1 MEALNFAHLD
11 SSIIEQVVGAV
22 GTVLGTE
29 RSKGIR
35 VGFSLRR
42 APPPAAQVLFPRK
55 WREEVGITEL
65 KLEVFLNLRGPHTF
79 LSLIVSLSTSLG

>member
-1 MEALNFAHLD
+1 MQALNFAHLD
-11 SSIIEQVVGAV
+11 SSIIEQVVEAGGL

-42 APPPAAQVLFPRK
+42 ASPAEQVLFSRK
-55 WREEVGITEL
+55 WREEVGIAEL
-65 KLEVFLNLRGPHTF
+65 KLEALPNLRGPHTF
-79 LSLIVSLSTSLG
+79 L